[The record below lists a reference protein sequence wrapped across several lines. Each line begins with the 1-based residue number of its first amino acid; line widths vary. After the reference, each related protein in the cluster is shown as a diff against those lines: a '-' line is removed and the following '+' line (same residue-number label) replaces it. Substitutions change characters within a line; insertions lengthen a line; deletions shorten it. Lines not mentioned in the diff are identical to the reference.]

1 MCRNRTRWSLLT
13 YPQSSRWLSAAV
25 TYPQSSRWLSAAVTY
40 AALALVGISA
50 PAFAQDM
57 QFGVEETGAAPSGP
71 PGEGPPSEALANALR
86 LYTQERYPEASVQ
99 FQRVV
104 EGETPDAPANVQKSQ
119 FFLGK
124 CLYHLHYYQ
133 SALAVFDEI
142 SEQGRKHV
150 FFDQTLQWLA
160 QLASQLPEPAG
171 IIDKIGRFGVDQLEQ
186 FNTADNADLYNQL
199 LYLMGRSKYNQG
211 EFDKAI
217 ELFEKIDKRN
227 KWYIKGRFFEGISY
241 IRMRKAQPAA
251 TAFRSIIDAI
261 DDGDVDGVDDAER
274 MRDLGWISLARVYYT
289 AANKTTPEGERKVD
303 GVLLGNAV
311 EAWTK
316 IDNDSEYWLD
326 SLFEAS
332 WAFFLADEY
341 SRALGNVHTLNSP
354 YFKGSFYPEATVLK
368 AVVFFSNCQMKN
380 ATATIQYFHEHY
392 DPVKTKLDEMLAK
405 YKDNAQFFEF
415 LKKVRSGDANLPQE
429 VRGIV
434 TSALSDR
441 SVLANLEY
449 VTLLEQEEKTLSKS
463 PSQFSSSSL
472 GARILQDILVAKSFA
487 VDQAGDTAKARYNR
501 LIDEMQD
508 LANQADTVEI
518 EILNYERGEMKASLA
533 ESQAAAG
540 QSTGGK
546 VFVSSEHN
554 VWPFNGEYWRDEL
567 GYYRQEV
574 TYQCRR

>member
-1 MCRNRTRWSLLT
+1 MCRNRTLWST
-13 YPQSSRWLSAAV
+13 V
-25 TYPQSSRWLSAAVTY
+25 FG
-40 AALALVGISA
+40 ALACMAVAGH
-50 PAFAQDM
+50 PALSRAQDM
-57 QFGVEETGAAPSGP
+57 QFGVEETGNAGP
-71 PGEGPPSEALANALR
+71 ATPPAEGPPSEALGNALR
-86 LYTQERYPEASVQ
+86 LYTQERYQEGAVQ

-104 EGETPDAPANVQKSQ
+104 EGETPDAPANVQKAQ

-133 SALAVFDEI
+133 SALALFDEI
-142 SEQGRKHV
+142 SEQGRKHL

-186 FNTADNADLYNQL
+186 FNNADNADLYNQL

-217 ELFEKIDKRN
+217 ALFEKVDKRN
-227 KWYIKGRFFEGISY
+227 KWYIKARFFEGISY

-251 TAFRSIIDAI
+251 TAFRSIISAI
-261 DDGDVDGVDDAER
+261 DDGEVEGVDDPER

-289 AANKTTPEGERKVD
+289 AANRTMPDGERKVD

-316 IDNDSEYWLD
+316 IDPESEYWLD

-332 WAFFLADEY
+332 WAFFLADQY

-354 YFKGSFYPEATVLK
+354 YFRESFYPEALVLK
-368 AVVFFSNCQMKN
+368 AVVFFSNCQMSN
-380 ATATIQYFHEHY
+380 ATAVVQQFHERY
-392 DPVKTKLDEMLAK
+392 DPVKTKLDEMLEK

-415 LKKVRSGDANLPQE
+415 LKKIRAGEANLPKE
-429 VRGIV
+429 VRGII

-449 VTLLEQEEKTLSKS
+449 VSLLEQEEKALSKS

-487 VDQAGDTAKARYNR
+487 VDQAGDIAKARYNR

-508 LANQADTVEI
+508 LSNQIDTVEI
-518 EILNYERGEMKASLA
+518 ETLNFQRGQL
-533 ESQAAAG
+533 SQALQAQQTAAG
-540 QSTGGK
+540 ESTGGQ

-574 TYQCRR
+574 TYKCGR

>member
-1 MCRNRTRWSLLT
+1 
-13 YPQSSRWLSAAV
+13 
-25 TYPQSSRWLSAAVTY
+25 
-40 AALALVGISA
+40 
-50 PAFAQDM
+50 M
-57 QFGVEETGAAPSGP
+57 QFGVEETGGGKGGGAPP
-71 PGEGPPSEALANALR
+71 AEGPPSEALGNALR
-86 LYTQERYPEASVQ
+86 LYTQERYQEGAVQ

-104 EGETPDAPANVQKSQ
+104 EGETPDAPANVQKAQ

-142 SEQGRKHV
+142 SEQGRKHL

-186 FNTADNADLYNQL
+186 FNNADNADLYNQL

-217 ELFEKIDKRN
+217 DLFEKVDKRN
-227 KWYIKGRFFEGISY
+227 KWYIKARFFQGISY
-241 IRMRKAQPAA
+241 VRMRKAQPAA
-251 TAFRSIIDAI
+251 TAFRSIITAI
-261 DDGDVDGVDDAER
+261 DEGEVEGVDDPER

-289 AANKTTPEGERKVD
+289 AANRTTPDGERKVD

-316 IDNDSEYWLD
+316 IDPDSEYWLD

-332 WAFFLADEY
+332 WAFFLADQY

-354 YFKGSFYPEATVLK
+354 YFKESFYPEALVLK

-380 ATATIQYFHEHY
+380 ATAVVQQFHERY
-392 DPVKTKLDEMLAK
+392 DPVKSKLDEMLEK

-415 LKKVRSGDANLPQE
+415 LKKVRAGEANLSKE
-429 VRGIV
+429 VRGII

-441 SVLANLEY
+441 AVLANLEY
-449 VTLLEQEEKTLSKS
+449 VSLLEQEEKNLSKS
-463 PSQFSSSSL
+463 PSQFSGSSL

-487 VDQAGDTAKARYNR
+487 VDQAGDIAKARYNR

-508 LANQADTVEI
+508 LSNQVDTVEI
-518 EILNYERGEMKASLA
+518 ETLNYERGQL
-533 ESQAAAG
+533 SQALQAQQTAAG
-540 QSTGGK
+540 ESTGGQ
-546 VFVSSEHN
+546 VVVSSEHN

-574 TYQCRR
+574 TYKCGR

>member
-1 MCRNRTRWSLLT
+1 
-13 YPQSSRWLSAAV
+13 
-25 TYPQSSRWLSAAVTY
+25 
-40 AALALVGISA
+40 
-50 PAFAQDM
+50 M
-57 QFGVEETGAAPSGP
+57 QFGLEESGQAAPAGP
-71 PGEGPPSEALANALR
+71 PAEGPPSEALANALR
-86 LYTQERYPEASVQ
+86 LYTQERYQEASVQ

-104 EGETPDAPANVQKSQ
+104 EGETPDAPANVQKAQ

-133 SALAVFDEI
+133 SALAVFDEV
-142 SEQGRKHV
+142 SQQGRNHV

-186 FNTADNADLYNQL
+186 FNNADNADLYNQL

-217 ELFEKIDKRN
+217 ELFEKVAKEN
-227 KWYIKGRFFEGISY
+227 KWFVKARFFTGISY
-241 IRMRKAQPAA
+241 VRMRKVQPAA
-251 TAFRSIIDAI
+251 TAFRDIITALE
-261 DDGDVDGVDDAER
+261 DGDAEGVDDPNR
-274 MRDLGWISLARVYYT
+274 MRDLAWISLARIYYT
-289 AANKTTPEGERKVD
+289 AANRTTAEGERKVD

-316 IDNDSEYWLD
+316 IEPESEYWLD

-354 YFKGSFYPEATVLK
+354 YFKGSFYPEALVLK
-368 AVVFFSNCQMKN
+368 AVVFFSNCQMSN
-380 ATATIQYFHEHY
+380 ATAVVQQFHEKY
-392 DPVKTKLDEMLAK
+392 DPVKTKLDELLTK
-405 YKDNAQFFEF
+405 YQDNAQFFEF
-415 LKKVRSGDANLPQE
+415 LSKIREGKTDLPKE

-434 TSALSDR
+434 ASALSDR

-449 VTLLEQEEKTLSKS
+449 VTLLDDENKNLEKS
-463 PSQFSSSSL
+463 PSQFKGSSL
-472 GARILQDILVAKSFA
+472 GARIQQDVLVAKSFA
-487 VDQAGDTAKARYNR
+487 VDQAGDIAKARYNR

-508 LANQADTVEI
+508 LSNQVDTVEI
-518 EILNYERGEMKASLA
+518 ETLNYQRGQL
-533 ESQAAAG
+533 SQELQKQQTAAG
-540 QSTGGK
+540 QSTGGA
-546 VFVSSEHN
+546 VFVSPEHN
-554 VWPFNGEYWRDEL
+554 VWPFTGEYWRDEL

-574 TYQCRR
+574 TYKCGR

>member
-1 MCRNRTRWSLLT
+1 LLT
-13 YPQSSRWLSAAV
+13 ALLSLGAQAS
-25 TYPQSSRWLSAAVTY
+25 QL
-40 AALALVGISA
+40 
-50 PAFAQDM
+50 PAHAQDM
-57 QFGVEETGAAPSGP
+57 QFGLEESGQAAPAGP
-71 PGEGPPSEALANALR
+71 PAEGPPSEALANALR
-86 LYTQERYPEASVQ
+86 LYTQERYQEAAVQ

-104 EGETPDAPANVQKSQ
+104 EGETPDAPANVQKAQ

-133 SALAVFDEI
+133 SALAVFDEV
-142 SEQGRKHV
+142 SEQGRNHI

-186 FNTADNADLYNQL
+186 FNNSDNADLYNQL

-217 ELFEKIDKRN
+217 ELFEKVDKEN
-227 KWYIKGRFFEGISY
+227 KWYVKARFFTGISY
-241 IRMRKAQPAA
+241 VRMRKAQPAA
-251 TAFRSIIDAI
+251 TAFRDIITAL
-261 DDGDVDGVDDAER
+261 DDGDAEGVDDPAR
-274 MRDLGWISLARVYYT
+274 MRDLAWISLARIYYT
-289 AANKTTPEGERKVD
+289 AANRTTAEGERKVD

-316 IDNDSEYWLD
+316 LEPESEYWLD

-354 YFKGSFYPEATVLK
+354 YFTGSFYPEALVLK
-368 AVVFFSNCQMKN
+368 AVVFFSNCQMQN
-380 ATATIQYFHEHY
+380 ATAVVQQFHEKY
-392 DPVKTKLDEMLAK
+392 DPVKTKLDELLTK
-405 YKDNAQFFEF
+405 YQDNAQFFEF
-415 LKKVRSGDANLPQE
+415 LRKIRTGQTDLPPE
-429 VRGIV
+429 VKGIV
-434 TSALSDR
+434 ASALSDR

-449 VTLLEQEEKTLSKS
+449 VTLLDDENTSLEKS
-463 PSQFSSSSL
+463 PSQFKSSSL
-472 GARILQDILVAKSFA
+472 GARIQQDVLVAKSFA
-487 VDQAGDTAKARYNR
+487 VDQAGDIAKARYNR

-508 LANQADTVEI
+508 LSNQVDTVEI
-518 EILNYERGEMKASLA
+518 ETLNYQRGQL
-533 ESQAAAG
+533 SQELQRQQTAAG
-540 QSTGGK
+540 QSTGGV
-546 VFVSSEHN
+546 VFVSPEHN

-574 TYQCRR
+574 TYKCGR

>member
-1 MCRNRTRWSLLT
+1 MCRNRTLLST
-13 YPQSSRWLSAAV
+13 CLVWLVWVSSVLP
-25 TYPQSSRWLSAAVTY
+25 TH
-40 AALALVGISA
+40 
-50 PAFAQDM
+50 AQDM
-57 QFGVEETGAAPSGP
+57 QFGLEESGQTAPAGP
-71 PGEGPPSEALANALR
+71 PAEGPPSEALANALR
-86 LYTQERYPEASVQ
+86 LYTQERYQEAAVQ

-104 EGETPDAPANVQKSQ
+104 EGETPDAPANVQKAQ

-133 SALAVFDEI
+133 SALAVFDEV
-142 SEQGRKHV
+142 SEQGRNHV

-186 FNTADNADLYNQL
+186 FNNADNADLYNQL

-217 ELFEKIDKRN
+217 QLFDKVSKEN
-227 KWYIKGRFFEGISY
+227 KWYVKARFFTGISY
-241 IRMRKAQPAA
+241 VRMRKVQPAA
-251 TAFRSIIDAI
+251 TAFREIITALDE
-261 DDGDVDGVDDAER
+261 GDTEGVDDPNR
-274 MRDLGWISLARVYYT
+274 MRDLAWISLARIYYT
-289 AANKTTPEGERKVD
+289 AANRTTAEGERKVD

-316 IDNDSEYWLD
+316 LEPESEYWLD

-354 YFKGSFYPEATVLK
+354 YFKGSFYPEALVLK
-368 AVVFFSNCQMKN
+368 AVVFFSNCQMQN
-380 ATATIQYFHEHY
+380 ATAVVQQFHEKY
-392 DPVKTKLDEMLAK
+392 DPVKTKLDELLTK
-405 YKDNAQFFEF
+405 YQDNAQFFEF
-415 LKKVRSGDANLPQE
+415 LSKIREGKTDLAKE

-434 TSALSDR
+434 ASALSDR

-449 VTLLEQEEKTLSKS
+449 VTLLDDENKNLEKS
-463 PSQFSSSSL
+463 PGQFKSSSL
-472 GARILQDILVAKSFA
+472 GARIQQDVLVAKSFA
-487 VDQAGDTAKARYNR
+487 VDQAGDIAKARYNR

-508 LANQADTVEI
+508 LSNQIDTVEI
-518 EILNYERGEMKASLA
+518 ETLNYQRGQL
-533 ESQAAAG
+533 SQELQKQQTAAG
-540 QSTGGK
+540 QSTGGA
-546 VFVSSEHN
+546 VFVSPEHN

-574 TYQCRR
+574 TYKCGR